1 FSELNLEFS
10 MLFNIAVFLLV
21 LGVLVFVHEL
31 GHFLAAKAC
40 GVYVDRFSL
49 GMPPRIFGIR
59 WGQTDYCIG
68 LLPIGGYVKM
78 AGQEDAPL
86 SDDEREETYG
96 HVPPEQ
102 WFNNKTKLQRAFILI
117 AGPAM
122 NMVLAFFIYLGI
134 GTFGANVPAIMLE
147 TRIGEVAPDSP
158 AASAP
163 MYAVANGL
171 VDLTKELDSTGWRV
185 GDRILTVNRTEMTGF
200 QDIITSAVLSEGD
213 ESSVEIE
220 RTQKDGTVQRYI
232 SRIASERLSP
242 DEKMARYGIQIFQSA
257 LIEHVLPGSPAEQN
271 GLQAKDRIHRV
282 NGELID
288 SGSFRTT
295 IQALESDET
304 LNLEVER
311 DGEIIELGLTTKTD
325 GMFEGISF
333 TQPLGS
339 VVSIQNAEP
348 QPILLENESFSQ
360 RTQLKTGELVSA
372 VNGQEDI
379 GTQLRLLMEEDPEA
393 EVGITVLP
401 APSWFSRKAGNERK
415 LTVSVIDIVYGLT
428 NTDNSKTLKIRALTP
443 EFAETSGLKRKDTIT
458 HIDGQEATVALMEE
472 IRSNRIGETIPI
484 KVHRPSVLFGFYQK
498 ESTFDAELTVD
509 SVQRVGVVW
518 AQETIFHKQKPAD
531 IIPYAFGECIRR
543 STEIGKI
550 LGKLVTGG
558 ISPKLL
564 GGPVLIY
571 EMTTASARMSFYQLL
586 TMVALISVNLCIFN
600 LLPLPVLDGGQL
612 TIIAIEA
619 IRRRPVST
627 RILENVQQAGF
638 IFILG
643 LLVFVTFND
652 VSRIFERWLP

>member
-1 FSELNLEFS
+1 

-86 SDDEREETYG
+86 SDEERDETYG
-96 HVPPEQ
+96 RVPPEQ
-102 WFNNKTKLQRAFILI
+102 WFNNKTKLQRAFILF

-122 NMVLAFFIYLGI
+122 NMVLAFFIYLGM
-134 GTFGANVPAIMLE
+134 GAFGAQVPAIMLE
-147 TRIGEVAPDSP
+147 TRIGEVDPDSP
-158 AASAP
+158 AGLAP
-163 MYAVANGL
+163 MYAVTDGSI
-171 VDLTKELDSTGWRV
+171 DFTGEPDSTGWKV
-185 GDRILTVNRTEMTGF
+185 GDRILTINQLKMTGF
-200 QDIITSAVLSEGD
+200 QDIITSAVLNEGD
-213 ESSVEIE
+213 ESTVEIE
-220 RTQKDGTVQRYI
+220 RIRADGTVQRYI
-232 SRIASERLSP
+232 SRISSERLSP

-271 GLQAKDRIHRV
+271 GLRAKDRIHRV

-288 SGSFRTT
+288 SRSFKTT

-304 LNLEVER
+304 LALEVER
-311 DGEIIELGLTTKTD
+311 DGEMIDLELATKTD
-325 GMFEGISF
+325 GVFEGIWF
-333 TQPLGS
+333 TQRLAA
-339 VVSIQNAEP
+339 VVSIQNTKP
-348 QPILLENESFSQ
+348 QPILLENSSYSQ
-360 RTQLKTGELVSA
+360 RTQLKTGELISA
-372 VNGQEDI
+372 VNDQADI
-379 GTQLRLLMEEDPEA
+379 GTQLRLLMEKDPEA
-393 EVGITVLP
+393 DVEITVLP
-401 APSWFSRKAGNERK
+401 VPPRFGKSSSKERT
-415 LTVSVIDIVYGLT
+415 LTVSVIDVVHGLT
-428 NTDNSKTLKIRALTP
+428 NTDNTLPLKVLGLTP
-443 EFAETSGLKRKDTIT
+443 EFAESSGLKRKDTIT

-472 IRSNRIGETIPI
+472 IRSSRIGETIPI
-484 KVHRPSVLFGFYQK
+484 KVHRPGVLFGFYQK

-509 SVQRVGVVW
+509 SVQLVGVVW
-518 AQETIFHKQKPAD
+518 AQETIFHKQEPAD
-531 IIPYAFGECIRR
+531 VIPYAFNECVRR
-543 STEIGKI
+543 STEIWTI

-586 TMVALISVNLCIFN
+586 SMVALISVNLCIFN

-652 VSRIFERWLP
+652 FSRILERWLP